1 MDLEEFNDY
10 VQSIEYENKR
20 MGDFLQRLGYTP
32 TAITDIIINNVD
44 SIAKIQVYDVIQTS
58 MNKLEKLSNDVELIR
73 NNLYMFLD
81 KHYDFT
87 DKDFISSIDKKAKL

>member
-10 VQSIEYENKR
+10 VQSIEYENKQ

-73 NNLYMFLD
+73 DNLYKFLD

-87 DKDFISSIDKKAKL
+87 DKDFISSIDDKAKL